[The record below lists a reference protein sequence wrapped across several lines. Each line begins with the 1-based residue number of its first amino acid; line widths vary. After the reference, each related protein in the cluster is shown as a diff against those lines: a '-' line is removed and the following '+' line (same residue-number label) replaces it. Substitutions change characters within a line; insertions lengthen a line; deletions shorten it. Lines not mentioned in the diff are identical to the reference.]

1 MLRAFIVSA
10 VLLAIAGS
18 ALADDL
24 EACRDR
30 QAEAKLRLA
39 ACENLIMAGQLTGK
53 DLAIALAVRG
63 NALMTRRDTD
73 KAIAAYSAA
82 HDADPAAPQAAS
94 YRCIT
99 YAAMARFGRAVVRHN
114 RLGNAREQVG
124 KIDHQRSWS
133 GLV

>member
-1 MLRAFIVSA
+1 M
-10 VLLAIAGS
+10 
-18 ALADDL
+18 
-24 EACRDR
+24 
-30 QAEAKLRLA
+30 RLA
-39 ACENLIMAGQLTGK
+39 KTYMAGQLTGK

-124 KIDHQRSWS
+124 KIDHQRSWPVWS
-133 GLV
+133 DRTIAYLPLKRRV